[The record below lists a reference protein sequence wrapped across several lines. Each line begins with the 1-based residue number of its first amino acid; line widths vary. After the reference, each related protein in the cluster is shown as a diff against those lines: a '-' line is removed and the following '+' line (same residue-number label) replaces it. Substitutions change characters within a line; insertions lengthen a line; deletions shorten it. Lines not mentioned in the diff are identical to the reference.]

1 MITLSQRKTYEFI
14 RQYIDQY
21 GHAPTIAEI
30 AEGIGIKSRGVV
42 HRYVKALQDAG
53 LLHIAPRRHRNIELT
68 DQALTKPQS
77 PDHVL
82 LPLVGAIAAGQPI
95 EAILDQDPINLADIF
110 LGDNRYALRV
120 KGDSMIN
127 EGICDGD
134 IVVCEHSNTAKNGQ
148 IVVALID
155 NERATLKRLYH
166 DAGNTHVTLVPAND
180 TLKPMKYSAERVTVQ
195 GLYVGLLRVAH

>member
-21 GHAPTIAEI
+21 GHAPTTAEI

-53 LLHIAPRRHRNIELT
+53 LLHVAPRRHRNIELT
-68 DQALTKPQS
+68 DKALKKPQS
-77 PDHVL
+77 HNNVL
-82 LPLVGAIAAGQPI
+82 LPLIGAIAAGQPI
-95 EAILDQDPINLADIF
+95 EAIIDQDPINLADIF

-120 KGDSMIN
+120 KGNSMIN
-127 EGICDGD
+127 EGIHDGD
-134 IVVCEHSNTAKNGQ
+134 IVVCVHSNTAKNGQ

-166 DAGNTHVTLVPAND
+166 DAGNRNVTLVPAND
-180 TLKPMKYSAERVTVQ
+180 ELKPMTYSAERVTIQ
-195 GLYVGLLRVAH
+195 GLYVGLLRVAG